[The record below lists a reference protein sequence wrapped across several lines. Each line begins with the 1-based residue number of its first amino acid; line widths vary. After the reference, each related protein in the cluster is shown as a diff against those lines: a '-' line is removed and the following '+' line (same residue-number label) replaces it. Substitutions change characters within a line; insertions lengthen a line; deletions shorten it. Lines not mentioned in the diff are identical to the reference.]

1 MVATKGVLYHN
12 FSYVCC
18 LYCEHVHVGN
28 AMVLGEE
35 PYLNSSWSNVYDA
48 MGGLDTSEGDSS
60 SYYVGSQEDIL
71 KELNEVPKNNHLN
84 VTSRHQYQ
92 LSYELALDNML
103 TPFTSHTPMISP
115 LAKPAVSKPK

>member
-1 MVATKGVLYHN
+1 M
-12 FSYVCC
+12 
-18 LYCEHVHVGN
+18 
-28 AMVLGEE
+28 
-35 PYLNSSWSNVYDA
+35 YDG
-48 MGGLDTSEGDSS
+48 MGGLDTPESDSS

-103 TPFTSHTPMISP
+103 TPFISPTPMVSP
-115 LAKPAVSKPK
+115 LATTAVSKPKPR

>member
-1 MVATKGVLYHN
+1 M
-12 FSYVCC
+12 
-18 LYCEHVHVGN
+18 
-28 AMVLGEE
+28 
-35 PYLNSSWSNVYDA
+35 NSSWSNVFDG
-48 MGGLDTSEGDSS
+48 MGGLDTSESDSS

-103 TPFTSHTPMISP
+103 TPFISHTPMISP